1 MNWDTIRNRG
11 ESTPFK
17 VIELPEGRIDL
28 YWSKNAGTYGHQVYM
43 FVIDHSTYSW
53 KDGTEARTL
62 FSKSSGY
69 GYCKES
75 QETQLAFEF
84 LGVMPKN
91 YQPGCEVVPHKY
103 RKGGNF
109 YKIPKSELVK
119 YK

>member
-1 MNWDTIRNRG
+1 MNWDTIRNRC

-28 YWSKNAGTYGHQVYM
+28 YWSKNVGTYGHQVYM
-43 FVIDHSTYSW
+43 FAIDHSAADYTNSI
-53 KDGTEARTL
+53 EPRTM
-62 FSKSSGY
+62 FSKSDGY

-75 QETQLAFEF
+75 QETQQAFEF
-84 LGVMPKN
+84 LGIMPKN
-91 YQPGCEVVPHKY
+91 YQAGCEPVPHKY

-109 YKIPKSELVK
+109 YKIPKSALVK